1 MKTNEINI
9 RDPFVL
15 LDGDTYYMYGT
26 RGPRCWG
33 KDDGLDCYY
42 SKDLKEWTGP
52 VEVFH
57 KPLGFWADQ
66 NYWAPECHSYQGN
79 YYIFASFKA
88 DGVCRGTQILKA
100 DHPLGP
106 FQVHSESPVTP
117 KEWECLDGTLYVDS
131 SQVPYIVFCHEWV
144 QIGDGEVCA
153 IPLSLDLKTPVGE
166 PKVLFRASEAP
177 WIKKLD
183 TDRLGKD
190 VECYCTDG
198 PFLYRC
204 QDKTLLMLWSSFG
217 EEGYTEAIAKSDN
230 GDITGCWE
238 QEKELLFQKDGGH
251 GMLFKTKEGTL
262 MLALHSPNETLKER
276 PVFYKIQEKDGN
288 LFKGEQ
294 YEQYTDN

>member
-1 MKTNEINI
+1 MQTNEINI

-33 KDDGLDCYY
+33 NDDGLDCYY
-42 SKDLKEWTGP
+42 SRDLKEWTGP

-57 KPLGFWADQ
+57 KQENFWADQ
-66 NYWAPECHSYQGN
+66 NYWAPECHRYQGK

-106 FQVHSESPVTP
+106 FQIHSEAPVTP
-117 KEWECLDGTLYVDS
+117 KEWECLDGTLYIDS
-131 SQVPYIVFCHEWV
+131 GQVPYIVFCHEWV

-153 IPLSLDLKTPVGE
+153 MMLSPDLKTSVGE
-166 PKVLFRASEAP
+166 PKVLFCASEAP

-198 PFLYRC
+198 PFMYRC
-204 QDKTLLMLWSSFG
+204 QDGTLLMLWSSFG
-217 EEGYTEAIAKSDN
+217 EEGYTEAIAKSGN
-230 GDITGCWE
+230 GDITGKWE
-238 QEKELLFQKDGGH
+238 QEPQLLFKKDGGH
-251 GMLFKTKEGTL
+251 GMLFKTKEGAL
-262 MLALHSPNETLKER
+262 MLSLHSPNETLKER
-276 PVFYKIQEKDGN
+276 PVFYKIQEEDGK

-294 YEQYTDN
+294 DEQYTDN

>member
-1 MKTNEINI
+1 MQTNEINI

-33 KDDGLDCYY
+33 NDDGLDCYY
-42 SKDLKEWTGP
+42 SRDLKEWTGP

-57 KPLGFWADQ
+57 KPENFWADQ
-66 NYWAPECHSYQGN
+66 NYWAPECHRYQGK

-106 FQVHSESPVTP
+106 FQIHSEAPVTP
-117 KEWECLDGTLYVDS
+117 KEWECLDGTLYIDS
-131 SQVPYIVFCHEWV
+131 GQVPYIVFCHEWV

-153 IPLSLDLKTPVGE
+153 MMLSPDLKTSVGE

-198 PFLYRC
+198 PFMYRC

-217 EEGYTEAIAKSDN
+217 EEGYTEAIAKSGN
-230 GDITGCWE
+230 GDITGKWE
-238 QEKELLFQKDGGH
+238 QEPQLLFKKDGGH
-251 GMLFKTKEGTL
+251 GMLFKTKEGAL
-262 MLALHSPNETLKER
+262 MLSLHSPNETLKER
-276 PVFYKIQEKDGN
+276 PVFYKIQEEDGK

-294 YEQYTDN
+294 DEQYTDN